1 MIVAQ
6 SHDMLTASKIGF
18 QTARKWLALL
28 LFLALSNTASGQPI
42 KELQE
47 LPRPET
53 KAYPLSE
60 KPALDGDVRNDPAW
74 QGVQAAS
81 DFIQIQPKLGAPS
94 SMKTEVYV
102 GYTDTA
108 LWIGVIA
115 YDDSPD
121 EIIVSEGRRDS
132 SLNETDS
139 FRLVIDGFLDRQ
151 NGYVFGTNPISMQ
164 YDAQVIKE
172 GGSGQFTRNVGV
184 FDENWDGS
192 WEVKSIIGDFGW
204 SAEFEIPFH
213 TLRYGS
219 AETQVWGINF
229 QRNIRRNNEIAY
241 WAPIGRQHTI
251 TRISGA
257 GTLHGMELPKQR
269 NLQVTPY
276 VLGSWNQQG
285 DTSSNNQEAG
295 VDIKYS
301 ITPSLTLD
309 ATYNTDFAQV
319 EVDDVVVNLDRF
331 SIFLPEKRPFFLE
344 NAGQFSI
351 SKQPDVEL
359 FFSRRIGIVN
369 GGQVPIEAGLRLSG
383 KVGPST
389 NVGLLYMSDDGLAGL
404 ASPNDFYVAR
414 VSRELGTRS
423 SIGALIVGRD
433 GEGSPTAS
441 AADDQNQTY
450 AIDGRWGIGESI
462 ILESW
467 VARTSTP
474 GAEFAGDDYAYSTTA
489 NYNSSVWSSH
499 LSLTKV
505 TESFN
510 PEVGFLRRD
519 DFEHRQFF
527 ILRRFRPGGD
537 SPLLEVRPHIRLSD
551 YHDLNGFRE
560 SGFRHYDAH
569 WEFKNGYQLETGYNY
584 IIDGLV
590 EPFEIIAGV
599 FVPAGS
605 YSGDEIE
612 IEFNTNLS
620 APISLHMENRF
631 GKVFG
636 GDRIAIESTLR
647 FRVGDSFTAALGGAF
662 TSFDLPYAGGDFDV
676 TLARLR
682 MSYSFTPKMSIQ
694 AVLQYEDETETLST
708 NLRFS
713 LLRTANSGLYVVYN
727 EFEERMPGFGPA
739 QREFVIK
746 YNYLFDVFQ

>member
-1 MIVAQ
+1 
-6 SHDMLTASKIGF
+6 MLTAAKIRLRS
-18 QTARKWLALL
+18 ARKGLGTLLVFALG
-28 LFLALSNTASGQPI
+28 STAFGQHV
-42 KELQE
+42 EEMEQ

-53 KAYPLSE
+53 QAYRLQAEP
-60 KPALDGDVRNDPAW
+60 KLDGDVRNDPAW
-74 QGVQAAS
+74 KDVQAAS
-81 DFIQIQPKLGAPS
+81 DFIQTQPGHGTPA
-94 SMKTEVYV
+94 SMRTEVYI
-102 GYTDTA
+102 GFTETS
-108 LWIGVIA
+108 LWIGMIA
-115 YDDSPD
+115 YDDNPD
-121 EIIVSEGRRDS
+121 GIIVSEGRRDS

-139 FRLVIDGFLDRQ
+139 FRFVIDGFLDKQ
-151 NGYVFGTNPISMQ
+151 NGYVFGTNPTSMQ

-192 WEVKSIIGDFGW
+192 WEVRSIVGDFGW
-204 SAEFEIPFH
+204 SAEFEIPLR
-213 TLRYGS
+213 TLRYGN

-251 TRISGA
+251 TRVSAA
-257 GTLHGMELPKQR
+257 GTLHGMQLPVQR
-269 NLQVTPY
+269 NLQITPY
-276 VLGSWNQQG
+276 VLGSWNRQG
-285 DTSSNNQEAG
+285 DVTSDNQEAG
-295 VDIKYS
+295 FDIKYS

-369 GGQVPIEAGLRLSG
+369 GEQVPIDAGLRLSG
-383 KVGPST
+383 KVGPTT
-389 NVGLLYMSDDGLAGL
+389 NIGLLYMRADGLAGV

-414 VSRELGTRS
+414 VSRELGARS

-433 GEGSPTAS
+433 GEGSATIS

-450 AIDGRWGIGESI
+450 AVDGRWGIGDNVI
-462 ILESW
+462 IESW

-474 GAEFAGDDYAYSTTA
+474 GDEFSGDDYAWSTTA
-489 NYNSSVWSSH
+489 NFNSSLWSSH

-519 DFEHRQFF
+519 DFEHRQVFM
-527 ILRRFRPGGD
+527 LRRFRPRGD

-551 YHDLNGFRE
+551 YHDLNGFLE
-560 SGFRHYDAH
+560 SGFRHFDAH
-569 WEFKNGYQLETGYNY
+569 WEYKNGYQLETGYNF
-584 IIDGLV
+584 IKDGLS
-590 EPFEIIAGV
+590 EPFEIIEGV
-599 FVPAGS
+599 FVPAGT

-647 FRVGDSFTAALGGAF
+647 YRGGESFIAELGGTF
-662 TSFDLPYAGGDFDV
+662 TSFDLPYVGGDFDV

-682 MSYSFTPKMSIQ
+682 LSYSFTPKMHLQ
-694 AVLQYEDETETLST
+694 AVFQHEDETDTLST

-727 EFEERMPGFGPA
+727 EFDERMPGFGPA
-739 QREFVIK
+739 QREIVIK